1 MLALSLGE
9 HMRRRKFISL
19 LSGAA
24 AWPLAARAQ
33 QRERMRRIAILMPY
47 PKGDIEFEERVQELR
62 RELQRLGW
70 EEGINVRFDERWTTD
85 NMDAVRSSAASLV
98 EWNPD
103 AIVASGGR
111 VVPILMQLTRSIP
124 IIVPTAF
131 DPVGTGWVKSL
142 ARPDGNVTGFT
153 VFELSITGK
162 MLEILMQ
169 IAPTIA
175 RVALVYNPDN
185 PNSRLYREWF
195 EKSASPLGI
204 EPIVFPIHGL
214 SDIDRA
220 VLSFPNQQNAGI
232 FFAPDITINSLRDQV
247 IALVARQHLPAI
259 YSEAFFVKGGGL
271 AFYGA
276 DRGDLYIRA
285 AGYIDRILRG
295 EKPSDLPFQQ
305 ATKFQ
310 LVINLKTA
318 KALGLELSPAV
329 LALADEVI

>member
-1 MLALSLGE
+1 
-9 HMRRRKFISL
+9 MRRV
-19 LSGAA
+19 
-24 AWPLAARAQ
+24 
-33 QRERMRRIAILMPY
+33 AILMPY
-47 PKGDIEFEERVQELR
+47 LKGDSEFEERVQEFR
-62 RELQRLGW
+62 QELQRLGW
-70 EEGINVRFDERWTTD
+70 KEGINVQFDERWTRD
-85 NMDAVRSSAASLV
+85 NMDVVRSSAASLV
-98 EWNPD
+98 EWSPD

-131 DPVGTGWVKSL
+131 DPVGTGWVNSL
-142 ARPDGNVTGFT
+142 ARPDSNVTGFT
-153 VFELSITGK
+153 VYELSVTGK
-162 MLEILMQ
+162 MLEILKQ
-169 IAPTIA
+169 IAPATA

-195 EKSASPLGI
+195 EKSAGPLGI
-204 EPIVFPIHGL
+204 EPIASPIHGL

-220 VLSFPNQQNAGI
+220 LLSLANQRNAGI
-232 FFAPDITINSLRDQV
+232 FFAPDVSINSLREQV

-285 AGYIDRILRG
+285 AGYVDRILRG

-310 LVINLKTA
+310 LLINLKTA
-318 KALGLELSPAV
+318 KVLGLTIPPSV
-329 LALADEVI
+329 LALADEVIE